1 MFTRVKPWMAGLLG
15 LVLLVPALAG
25 CGTDTSTATTAP
37 SGPTATTAPAGGT
50 GATATT
56 APAGGTGTKPTIT
69 IASKAFAEEKLVAE
83 MYADLLEQA
92 GYTVNRKLGLG
103 ETNVIQ
109 PALVKGDVQIYPEY
123 TGTGLTV
130 VLKMDPMSDAQQ
142 VFDTVSKAYET
153 QFKLTWLDPAP
164 MNDTQ
169 ALATTKAIADQYGL
183 KTLSDV
189 ATKAPQLRLVC
200 APAFID
206 RPDGIPGLQK
216 AYGGFKFK
224 DVKTVDFSLFYKT
237 LLAGQTDMTEAF
249 STDGAIAGNNLVVM
263 EDDKHFFP
271 PYQVAPVVRDDLLSS
286 NPDIK
291 TVLNPLAPK
300 LTNDAVSAMNWEVE
314 GKKREVAD
322 VAKEFLKNNGLL
334 K

>member
-1 MFTRVKPWMAGLLG
+1 MAYLKEERVMFTRVKPWMAGLLG
-15 LVLLVPALAG
+15 LVLAG

-109 PALVKGDVQIYPEY
+109 PALVKCDVQIYPEY

-169 ALATTKAIADQYGL
+169 ALATTKAIA
-183 KTLSDV
+183 
-189 ATKAPQLRLVC
+189 
-200 APAFID
+200 
-206 RPDGIPGLQK
+206 
-216 AYGGFKFK
+216 
-224 DVKTVDFSLFYKT
+224 
-237 LLAGQTDMTEAF
+237 
-249 STDGAIAGNNLVVM
+249 
-263 EDDKHFFP
+263 
-271 PYQVAPVVRDDLLSS
+271 
-286 NPDIK
+286 
-291 TVLNPLAPK
+291 
-300 LTNDAVSAMNWEVE
+300 
-314 GKKREVAD
+314 
-322 VAKEFLKNNGLL
+322 
-334 K
+334 